1 MPDNGRDPADVLA
14 ELAAAAP
21 GAEPVVL
28 ESLGP
33 PAGAPD
39 EAPEGALDFLFRRLQ
54 NAFRVAVAEVDAE
67 WGPPAFVGS
76 VEEETFPAWSDAL
89 LLAVWLRGGVT
100 AYLALRHEAPQD
112 PLTLEAGALT
122 GDEVAE
128 LLRWHPELGEP
139 AS

>member
-14 ELAAAAP
+14 DLAAAVP
-21 GAEPVVL
+21 GVEPVVL

-33 PAGAPD
+33 PADAPG
-39 EAPEGALDFLFRRLQ
+39 EVTESALDFLFRRLQ
-54 NAFRVAVAEVDAE
+54 NSFRVAVSEVDAE

-76 VEEETFPAWSDAL
+76 VEEESFPAWSDAL

-100 AYLALRHEAPQD
+100 TYLALRHEAPQD

-122 GDEVAE
+122 EDEVAE
-128 LLRWHPELGEP
+128 LLRWHPDLSEP
-139 AS
+139 PS